1 MFGTRVR
8 SDLKLPSPLPTLLS
22 TYLLLAIGLKGGAA
36 MAKADA
42 GDLALPAIATIAIG
56 CMIPA
61 VTFFV
66 LRRIARMPIN
76 ASAAMAAFT
85 ARSRPSPSLAMT
97 FMERGGYKGRRLPAL
112 TPYNPGDR
120 GDHVALLLVARYGA
134 NMKLGPALHEV
145 LTGRSIL
152 MLAAARFS
160 RRRQRTGALSA
171 SRSRVPGRGRR
182 AGRRRTRYRR
192 TDAPSPRGPAARTR
206 LRSHASCVPDVRSAT
221 PPPRAIRRA

>member
-1 MFGTRVR
+1 MVRRPTRSTHRRGIAESHTRISIPDGYHQNFPSTTRGSILTLARSNLLSPPVLSFGLGMFGTRVR

-85 ARSRPSPSLAMT
+85 GSSQSGGVAAMIGEWPSPMIRSRCW
-97 FMERGGYKGRRLPAL
+97 
-112 TPYNPGDR
+112 
-120 GDHVALLLVARYGA
+120 
-134 NMKLGPALHEV
+134 
-145 LTGRSIL
+145 
-152 MLAAARFS
+152 
-160 RRRQRTGALSA
+160 
-171 SRSRVPGRGRR
+171 
-182 AGRRRTRYRR
+182 
-192 TDAPSPRGPAARTR
+192 
-206 LRSHASCVPDVRSAT
+206 SC
-221 PPPRAIRRA
+221 